1 MSLNIPKNSH
11 SYQEFE
17 NYFQNKINKISSQN
31 QIKIIL
37 IKEFFDTGDNFMSAL
52 EQAYQVYNNSIKTHP
67 TASNITSTATKKGR
81 DSLYRSMEEY
91 NLNKLSYFR
100 DKSILEQELYSVI
113 KEYRL
118 FIENK
123 EKENKSKKEEI
134 REDTSAK
141 VSNILESKNHAARHH
156 DNARIIDWNVYTPY
170 TTPEEIE
177 NKERREEERNK
188 NTTSFDFPKKGINDP
203 KKVSIKKDKLW
214 QLYMDFFAEEEE
226 EDSDK

>member
-67 TASNITSTATKKGR
+67 IASNITSTAT
-81 DSLYRSMEEY
+81 
-91 NLNKLSYFR
+91 KLSYFR

-214 QLYMDFFAEEEE
+214 QLYMDFFAEEGE